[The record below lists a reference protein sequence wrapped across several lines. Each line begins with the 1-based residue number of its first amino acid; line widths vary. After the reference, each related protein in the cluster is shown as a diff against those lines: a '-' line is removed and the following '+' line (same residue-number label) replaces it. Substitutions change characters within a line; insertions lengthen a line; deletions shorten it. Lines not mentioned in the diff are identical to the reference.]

1 MTSVIADS
9 ATHTLGPSTI
19 APQIIPAEMAAVTL
33 HNHSALRKV
42 QKHRQD
48 FCISLS
54 LCVLVRLD
62 LSYLCP
68 T

>member
-33 HNHSALRKV
+33 HNHSAQHFQEKFRNTGRIFV
-42 QKHRQD
+42 
-48 FCISLS
+48 SA
-54 LCVLVRLD
+54 
-62 LSYLCP
+62 
-68 T
+68 

>member
-33 HNHSALRKV
+33 RNHSAQHLQEKFRNTGRILYQLEPV
-42 QKHRQD
+42 C
-48 FCISLS
+48 FS
-54 LCVLVRLD
+54 
-62 LSYLCP
+62 
-68 T
+68 